1 MVSAHARRRVAGT
14 TYYGA
19 GGLLS
24 AFAALHPKRVTPLFK
39 GLLVITR
46 TLTPTTKDEFF
57 LVYQP
62 VRDPNRRDS
71 DDRVITSLP
80 AAKVKLLLVPVWGLP
95 ILLERPSVKS
105 EFSHKVTRSKPCC
118 TSLAT
123 FAREAT

>member
-1 MVSAHARRRVAGT
+1 MLAGT
-14 TYYGA
+14 IYYGA
-19 GGLLS
+19 GGILS
-24 AFAALHPKRVTPLFK
+24 SFAALHPKRVTPLLK
-39 GLLVITR
+39 GLLVISR
-46 TLTPTTKDEFF
+46 TLTPTTKYEFF

-62 VRDPNRRDS
+62 VRDPNHRDG

-80 AAKVKLLLVPVWGLP
+80 AAKVKLLLVPVWGLL

-105 EFSHKVTRSKPCC
+105 QFSHKVMRSKPCC